1 MRCACVYIGHSDWH
15 GKRNP
20 QVKKL
25 VVTIHTFERCKVD
38 KDLAMNT
45 TMWLTNDKMTTNHE
59 CVDVPKCLWCI
70 RFTVYF

>member
-1 MRCACVYIGHSDWH
+1 MSDACVAHAYILGIQIGMEAAD
-15 GKRNP
+15 
-20 QVKKL
+20 KL
-25 VVTIHTFERCKVD
+25 VVTIHTFERWKVD

-45 TMWLTNDKMTTNHE
+45 TMCLTYDKMTTNHE